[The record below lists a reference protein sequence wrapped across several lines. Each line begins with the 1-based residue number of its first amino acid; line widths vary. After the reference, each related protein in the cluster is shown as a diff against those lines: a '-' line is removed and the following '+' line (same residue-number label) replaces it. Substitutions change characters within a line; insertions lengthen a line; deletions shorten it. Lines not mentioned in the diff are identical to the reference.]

1 MDGLKLIRKQDV
13 QDNGIASVTTE
24 VVNARESI
32 KQVYPT
38 LKARLDAI
46 DTNADNI
53 QNNIN
58 QVVAGLQWKA
68 SVPSLNDIAVT
79 YPNPEEGWT
88 VSTDDTNI
96 VYRYDEVTATW
107 QPISSNSIGNAV
119 ANGNAGLMTGADKA
133 KLDGLNANDYVKKTG
148 DTINGQ
154 LTVTGGI
161 VGDLTGNADS
171 ATKLQNPVTINGVQF
186 DGSQNIVVAD
196 NTKLPLTGGT
206 LTGVL
211 NANGGINGNLTG
223 NASTATRLQNPV
235 NVTVGGSTK
244 PFDGGG
250 NLSFSLQEIG
260 ASPANHNH
268 DNLYLKLTGGTLTGD
283 VNTNSSINFTSNNTG
298 IKHNNNV
305 IISNNGTSTI
315 IGSINN
321 SIFLRPQGYFTT
333 ANQVTIATNGDVIA
347 SRFVGNLQ
355 GNSDTATRLATPRT
369 INGVQFDGSQNI
381 VVADN
386 TKLPLT
392 GGVITGSL
400 TVNNGITGSLNGNA
414 TSATRLQ
421 TGRTINGVLF
431 DGTSNINIGVNTG
444 TTTLGGYTKPT
455 QGGAITANDTLNQ
468 AFGKIEV
475 NLDGK
480 APLNHTHTSNNVTA
494 LTGYVKGT
502 NATAITANDTL
513 NQAIAKLENKVDAK
527 PNSIGRLTRLTRNE
541 NINANTNTVNIGLAY
556 DTTTD
561 ILNVYLSGVR
571 LQPTTE
577 YTFTNTQITG
587 VGGTTFTAGDVV
599 SFEIIK
605 IQ

>member
-24 VVNARESI
+24 VVNARTSV
-32 KQVYPT
+32 KQTYPT

-58 QVVAGLQWKA
+58 QVVSGLQWKA
-68 SVPSLNDIAVT
+68 SVPTFNAIANT
-79 YPNPEEGWT
+79 YPNPQEGWT

-96 VYRYDEVTATW
+96 VYRFDAVTATW

-119 ANGNAGLMTGADKA
+119 PNGQAGLMTGADKA
-133 KLDGLNANDYVKKTG
+133 KLDGLDATQYVKKTG
-148 DTINGQ
+148 DTITGK
-154 LTVTGGI
+154 LTVNGGI
-161 VGDLTGNADS
+161 TGSLNGNSTTATRLQTSRKINDTDFDGS
-171 ATKLQNPVTINGVQF
+171 ANITTEKWGKVRNIQIGNSIKQV
-186 DGSQNIVVAD
+186 DGSQNINFALNDIGASPTNHNHD
-196 NTKLPLTGGT
+196 NSYLKLSGGT

-211 NANGGINGNLTG
+211 NANAGVVGSLTG
-223 NASTATRLQNPV
+223 NATSATRLQNPV
-235 NVTVGGSTK
+235 NITVGGTTK
-244 PFDGGG
+244 PFNG
-250 NLSFSLQEIG
+250 NTPISFSLQEIG
-260 ASPANHNH
+260 ASPSNHNH
-268 DNLYLKLTGGTLTGD
+268 DNRYLQLTGGTLTGG
-283 VNTNSSINFTSNNTG
+283 VNTNSGINFTANNTG

-321 SIFLRPQGYFTT
+321 SIFLRPQGYTTT
-333 ANQVTIATNGDVIA
+333 ANQVTIATNGDVTA
-347 SRFVGNLQ
+347 NRFVGNLQ
-355 GNSDTATRLATPRT
+355 GNSTTT
-369 INGVQFDGSQNI
+369 
-381 VVADN
+381 
-386 TKLPLT
+386 
-392 GGVITGSL
+392 
-400 TVNNGITGSLNGNA
+400 
-414 TSATRLQ
+414 TRLQ
-421 TGRTINGVLF
+421 TGRRINGVLF
-431 DGTSNINIGVNTG
+431 DGTGDINIGINPANVN
-444 TTTLGGYTKPT
+444 LNGYVKPNT
-455 QGGAITANDTLNQ
+455 GGAISPNDSLNQ
-468 AFGKIEV
+468 AFGKLEV

-480 APLNHTHTSNNVTA
+480 ANTNHTHTSNNVTA
-494 LTGYVKGT
+494 MTGYVKGT
-502 NATAITANDTL
+502 NATAITVNDTL

-527 PNSIGRLTRLTRNE
+527 PNSIGRLVRLTRNE
-541 NINANTNTVNIGLAY
+541 NINSNTNTVNIGLAY